1 MAGCLVSLF
10 MMPIYLLYYG
20 VIIFLYVA
28 YFGII
33 ALYYGVC
40 FLGGLFFA
48 ILRGFLNC
56 CQKNSVQNK
65 CTKTNYNSKKLFNKN
80 GNNIGFKA
88 SKFKTPYI
96 CVKID
101 NCVDKKI
108 FKDNEINCNL
118 FGLEEIYSP
127 LTSVY
132 FEDEDCYEF
141 EIYEDNINLSGK
153 LVNSMFQQLKGK
165 MIVEIGES
173 KDNIKY
179 RYSYIDNEIIVN
191 NMSVDEQLRYNKR
204 IRNTY
209 KELKPKIMDKYSLDD
224 DKLAFPNKL
233 KSYGID
239 LDFFSII
246 GDYLDDEYLIYEW
259 YFSEQVLSIMNNI
272 DLKPKYGP
280 LPDIEVINIIE
291 EPKKNKKLIK
301 TQVSNITW
309 KDDDFDKQAKL
320 WGLSKEDK
328 RIAKEER
335 MSPADY
341 VEAEENDDDE
351 LVNDDF
357 DK

>member
-10 MMPIYLLYYG
+10 MIPIYLLYYG

-33 ALYYGVC
+33 ALYYGFC
-40 FLGGLFFA
+40 FLGGLFLA
-48 ILRGFLNC
+48 ILRGFLNYC
-56 CQKNSVQNK
+56 KKNSKQNN
-65 CTKTNYNSKKLFNKN
+65 CIKTNYNSKKSKSI
-80 GNNIGFKA
+80 NNIDLKG
-88 SKFKTPYI
+88 SKFKDPYI
-96 CVKID
+96 CVKI
-101 NCVDKKI
+101 NKCVGKKI
-108 FKDNEINCNL
+108 FKNDEINCKL
-118 FGLEEIYSP
+118 FGLEEIYAP

-132 FEDEDCYEF
+132 FEDDNYYEF

-153 LVNSMFQQLKGK
+153 LINSMFQQLKNK

-173 KDNIKY
+173 KDNIRY
-179 RYSYIDNEIIVN
+179 RYSYVDNKIIVN
-191 NMSVDEQLRYNKR
+191 NMSVDEQLRYNER

-209 KELKPKIMDKYSLDD
+209 KELKLKVMDKYSLDD
-224 DKLAFPNKL
+224 DKSAFPNKL
-233 KSYGID
+233 NSYGID
-239 LDFFSII
+239 LDFFGII

-259 YFSEQVLSIMNNI
+259 YFSEQVLSIMNSI

-291 EPKKNKKLIK
+291 EPKEEKKIIK
-301 TQVSNITW
+301 SHSSVTC

-351 LVNDDF
+351 LIKDEWEN
-357 DK
+357 